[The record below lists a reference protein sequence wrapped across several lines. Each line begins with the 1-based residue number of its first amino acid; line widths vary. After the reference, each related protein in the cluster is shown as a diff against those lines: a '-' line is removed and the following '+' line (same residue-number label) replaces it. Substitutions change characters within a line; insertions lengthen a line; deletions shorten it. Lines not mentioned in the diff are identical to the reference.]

1 MIYTQDRGLGF
12 SILISIYHKEAPEF
26 FNQAME
32 SLWDEQTLKPS
43 EIILVE
49 DGKLTAGL
57 YEQIT
62 IWKKKLNGILKRVPL
77 ETNQGL
83 GKALNIGLEHCQ
95 YEYVARMDT
104 DDICTPDRFEKQIT
118 FLKNNPNIGI
128 VGGQI
133 KEFEREIGDLS
144 VSRKLPTS
152 YEELLAFS
160 KKRCPFNHPTVIYKK
175 SVVQQAG
182 NYQDDH
188 LYEDYALWARII
200 NQETK
205 VANLPDVVLHMR
217 AGDAMVQR
225 RGGLKYALSETK
237 AQFNF
242 YKMGFL
248 SIPEL
253 LRNLVFRFPV
263 RLVPN
268 QIRVLFYKV
277 FLRD

>member
-1 MIYTQDRGLGF
+1 MSF
-12 SILISIYHKEAPEF
+12 SVLISVYYKESPDF
-26 FNQAME
+26 FNQAMQ
-32 SLWDEQTLKPS
+32 SVWGKQTLKPD
-43 EIILVE
+43 EIVLVE
-49 DGKLTAGL
+49 DGKLTSEL
-57 YEQIT
+57 YDCIISWEN
-62 IWKKKLNGILKRVPL
+62 KLHGILKRVSL
-77 ETNQGL
+77 QDNQGL
-83 GKALNIGLEHCQ
+83 GKALNIGLGHCQ
-95 YEYVARMDT
+95 YEYVARMDA
-104 DDICTPDRFEKQIT
+104 DDICTPDRFEKQID
-118 FLKNNPNIGI
+118 FLKKHPEVGI

-133 KEFEREIGDLS
+133 KEFEKEIVDLS
-144 VSRKLPTS
+144 VSRKLPTTH
-152 YEELLAFS
+152 EELLAFS
-160 KKRCPFNHPTVIYKK
+160 KKRSPFNHPTVVYKK

-200 NQETK
+200 NQGTK

-217 AGDAMVQR
+217 AGDAMLQR
-225 RGGLKYALSETK
+225 RGGLKYALSEAK